1 MAIHNTVSDFRDG
14 VVAQGGLQFT
24 SLYRM
29 KILNKGT
36 NIQEIYPTSLVL
48 PGRSFSFYEHDI
60 WGPVRRIPYKRT
72 YTQFNATF
80 IVFQNWKERHDF
92 ESWMDDMIPPTF
104 NRNVKIQYNESTPEA
119 FPNIDLTL
127 TPEEIFAAAR
137 DAVVAGAQA
146 RPTNADFDEA
156 YREYIDYAKT
166 TTIDIDFLNTA
177 DRTKVNATM
186 KLSEAYPASIS
197 QMAMGSDATGYST
210 YTIGF
215 QFREYT
221 VI

>member
-1 MAIHNTVSDFRDG
+1 MAIHNTVSDFRAG
-14 VVAQGGLQFT
+14 VVAQDGLQFT

-92 ESWMDDMIPPTF
+92 EFWMDDMIPPTL
-104 NRNVKIQYNESTPEA
+104 NADEKLDYTGSTPPTLRESE
-119 FPNIDLTL
+119 DL
-127 TPEEIFAAAR
+127 TPEDTIAALSEGLKEALTT
-137 DAVVAGAQA
+137 

-156 YREYIDYAKT
+156 YGEYIDYAKT
-166 TTIDIDFLNTA
+166 TTIEIDFLNTA
-177 DRTKVNATM
+177 DRNKVNATM
-186 KLSEAYPASIS
+186 KLFEAYPASIS